1 MFIKSVLG
9 SEKYIYFSLL
19 PELADL
25 FSQFTPYIID
35 VLIKYKDKIEA
46 SEKKKI
52 QEVFSL
58 KIITSEYLPEYL
70 IIAIVRLLGCEDY
83 QDKKNLLD
91 LFRGLKRNAG
101 AYIGRVLLDSIE
113 QLVSR
118 SDVLEIRKYFSRA
131 DSWEKRQ
138 IIRIVDKHL
147 SEDEKRPFLKNVLTQ
162 EARDMFL
169 VEYIRPSKKKAK
181 RTKK

>member
-83 QDKKNLLD
+83 QDKK
-91 LFRGLKRNAG
+91 
-101 AYIGRVLLDSIE
+101 I
-113 QLVSR
+113 
-118 SDVLEIRKYFSRA
+118 
-131 DSWEKRQ
+131 
-138 IIRIVDKHL
+138 
-147 SEDEKRPFLKNVLTQ
+147 FLICLGG
-162 EARDMFL
+162 
-169 VEYIRPSKKKAK
+169 
-181 RTKK
+181 